1 VEPTSSGN
9 FQQGSLPKPCTVG
22 CHPLSKTR
30 DSCRTLTKLRA
41 KHAETAN
48 STFGIDGLTGQIAD
62 MKELGIWE
70 PYEVKVQTMKTAIEA
85 AAMLMRIDDIVSGI
99 QRKSKDRTSQPQQPQ
114 TDDGENVRCFVK
126 LFSKRRF
133 PCYGLLMVVCRGAGG
148 VRSHATGLISS
159 SKA

>member
-1 VEPTSSGN
+1 MALEVIPRTLAQNCGAN
-9 FQQGSLPKPCTVG
+9 VIRL
-22 CHPLSKTR
+22 LSAVRLAQCFHMSVVVAKCR
-30 DSCRTLTKLRA
+30 NSRRTLTKLRA

-114 TDDGENVRCFVK
+114 MDDGDNVRC
-126 LFSKRRF
+126 
-133 PCYGLLMVVCRGAGG
+133 
-148 VRSHATGLISS
+148 H
-159 SKA
+159 